1 MQLHR
6 QGLILVTQRVDK
18 EACIKIH
25 TDGFWKC
32 ISAIMLVKWSGS
44 DGSNLVSHLLDELHV
59 RHDEV
64 SVELS
69 EQSIRAKAVAMLVI
83 ALHHPLA

>member
-6 QGLILVTQRVDK
+6 QGLILITQCVNK
-18 EACIKIH
+18 EACINIH
-25 TDGFWKC
+25 TDGFWQNVKT
-32 ISAIMLVKWSGS
+32 IVLVKGSGP

-64 SVELS
+64 RVELS
-69 EQSIRAKAVAMLVI
+69 EQSICTQAVAMLVI
-83 ALHHPLA
+83 AMHHPLA